1 MNEQLN
7 TRKDLVLLETSI
19 TEFNENFCIPA
30 IPKLAFNLTR
40 ACILGTH
47 HFGKEQ
53 HEAFKRREE
62 LHRDFC
68 WRYYS

>member
-19 TEFNENFCIPA
+19 TEFREKFCIPA

-40 ACILGTH
+40 VSILGTH
-47 HFGKEQ
+47 HCGKEQ
-53 HEAFKRREE
+53 HEAFKCRGE
-62 LHRDFC
+62 LHGVFC
-68 WRYYS
+68 WRYSS